1 WTDWLLV
8 ILVGVGIVATV
19 LARTRL
25 AAVVVLGV
33 VGFSVTLWFFALG
46 AVDVALIQLLV
57 EVLTVVVM
65 VLLLHR
71 LPKTFTTKDRPT
83 KSGLIASITAGIAAF
98 AATTALTG
106 GRGVSE
112 PARHL

>member
-1 WTDWLLV
+1 GLQGLTRAVTWHGLLIMWLALAGWLTIDQLPEQQQNLTRWTDWLLV

-33 VGFSVTLWFFALG
+33 VGFSVTLSFFALG
-46 AVDVALIQLLV
+46 AVDVALTQLLV

-65 VLLLHR
+65 VLLLH
-71 LPKTFTTKDRPT
+71 
-83 KSGLIASITAGIAAF
+83 
-98 AATTALTG
+98 
-106 GRGVSE
+106 
-112 PARHL
+112 